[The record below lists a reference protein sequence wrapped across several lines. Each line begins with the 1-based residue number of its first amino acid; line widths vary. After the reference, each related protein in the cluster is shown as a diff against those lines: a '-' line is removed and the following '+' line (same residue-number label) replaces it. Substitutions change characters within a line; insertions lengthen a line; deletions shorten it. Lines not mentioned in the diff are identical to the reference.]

1 MSNSSQGSGQPPSG
15 HPRAVPAILVGG
27 FIVGVLDL
35 VYAIVVYSPGAPI
48 LIPQTIASGLLG
60 SNRAYQGGMQTAALG
75 VALHFVIAIGAAATY
90 YFASRGLPLLN
101 QHAVVC
107 GLIFGALV
115 YEFMH
120 VVVLPISAAPPSHM
134 PLFLK
139 ACEFVE
145 HWFFVG
151 LPISL
156 SVRRYSR

>member
-1 MSNSSQGSGQPPSG
+1 MSDSPESSGQPYASQPSAT
-15 HPRAVPAILVGG
+15 RAILVGG

-35 VYAIVVYSPGAPI
+35 AYAIVVYSPRAAI
-48 LIPQTIASGLLG
+48 LIPQTISSGLLG
-60 SNRAYQGGMQTAALG
+60 SNRAYEGGIETAALG
-75 VALHFVIAIGAAATY
+75 VLLHFVIAMGAAAVY
-90 YFASRGLPLLN
+90 YFLSRGLPLLKE
-101 QHAVVC
+101 HAVLC
-107 GLIFGALV
+107 GLMYGALV

-120 VVVLPISAAPPSHM
+120 VVVLPLSAAPPSRM